1 MSQKIAYQIS
11 QIIFV
16 FTNSFSYFCTRF
28 ETYIIMILQIIFFT
42 FIAVVTIQLVYY
54 IFIFGKF
61 SFAKPQT
68 NNPKRIPISVIV
80 CAKNEEENVK
90 NYIPLLINQNY
101 PDFEIVLID
110 DASSDE
116 TLEVFEAFEKQY
128 SKVKLVKVENIEAF
142 WGNKKFALTMGIKA
156 AKNEYLLFT
165 DADCYPK
172 STEWINEMSAQFSQ
186 QKTIVL
192 GYGAYEKIKGSFLN
206 KIIRFETLL
215 TATQY
220 FSWAKVGNP
229 YMGVGRNMAY
239 KREEF
244 FKTNGFI
251 EHMKIR
257 SGDDDLFINEAATAS
272 NTTIC
277 YSQES
282 FTFSKS
288 KTTFTEW
295 FKQKRRHVATAKHYK
310 LFDRLQLGLFFLSQ
324 ILFILLPFILLAFQ
338 YQWIIVVCLIG
349 FRYVFTWISLGFSGG
364 KLKEKDVMYIYPL
377 LEIILIL
384 TQLNVFFT
392 NVFSKPVQWK

>member
-1 MSQKIAYQIS
+1 MLL
-11 QIIFV
+11 
-16 FTNSFSYFCTRF
+16 
-28 ETYIIMILQIIFFT
+28 ILLCI
-42 FIAVVTIQLVYY
+42 FIAVVVIQFLYY
-54 IFIFGKF
+54 VVFFGKF

-68 NNPKRIPISVIV
+68 STPKRVPISVIV

-90 NYIPLLINQNY
+90 NFVPLLAEQNY

-128 SKVKLVKVENIEAF
+128 SNIKLVKVENNEAF
-142 WGNKKFALTMGIKA
+142 WGNKKFALTLGIKA

-172 STEWINEMSAQFSQ
+172 SNDWIKEMSAQFTMK
-186 QKTIVL
+186 KTIVL
-192 GYGAYEKIKGSFLN
+192 GYGAYEKISNSFLN

-220 FSWAKVGNP
+220 FSWAKLGKP

-257 SGDDDLFINEAATAS
+257 SGDDDLFINQAS
-272 NTTIC
+272 NSENTTVC
-277 YSQES
+277 YTPES
-282 FTFSKS
+282 FTYSKP
-288 KTTFTEW
+288 KTSFKDWFT
-295 FKQKRRHVATAKHYK
+295 QKRRHVATAKHYK
-310 LFDRLQLGLFFLSQ
+310 AFDRSQLSVFYATQL
-324 ILFILLPFILLAFQ
+324 LFIILPIILLAFQ
-338 YQWIIVVCLIG
+338 FQWIIVLSLIG
-349 FRYVFTWISLGFSGG
+349 FRYLFAWLSLGFAAG
-364 KLKEKDVMYIYPL
+364 KLKEKDVMYWFPII
-377 LEIILIL
+377 EIIIIF
-384 TQLNVFFT
+384 TQLNIFIT
-392 NVFSKPVQWK
+392 NTFSKPVQWK